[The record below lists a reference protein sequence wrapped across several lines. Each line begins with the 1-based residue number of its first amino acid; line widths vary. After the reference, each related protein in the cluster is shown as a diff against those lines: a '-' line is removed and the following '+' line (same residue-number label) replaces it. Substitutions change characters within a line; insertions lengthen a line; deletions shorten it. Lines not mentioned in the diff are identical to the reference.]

1 MKKMKYFLIVCIF
14 LISFSANTYS
24 ATKTWTGTSNSNW
37 ADGTNWGGTAP
48 GINDI
53 VNIPTVVSGIYPV
66 INSAVS
72 IGNGKITIN
81 SNSGAGANLS
91 IISGGTLT
99 TTGLITILANGIFTL
114 SGGNST
120 LNGITSSG
128 IIDVQS
134 GTLTSTTNIT
144 ISAGVLTQ
152 SGGLI
157 HMATT
162 TVTNPTNDLVIN
174 GGTVT
179 QSGGTIYTRDFTP
192 STGIFNQTGSTAL
205 FRIFRNWQPSSGH
218 TFNSTSGTVRFS
230 GTPGA
235 SATFTSTNSQFNN
248 LIIDTA
254 IDPGFDNNA
263 NSIINISGDLTNNNS
278 TLINSANAT
287 FLFNGTSTQTIT
299 SSSRDFIGNLTVNK
313 SNGLVSLAS
322 NISIAGTLNMTSGNI
337 NTGGNILILGTNTFT
352 RGTFLYTSGVIIT
365 GSTGGFKRW
374 FINASVSNRVFPVG
388 TSNNNNSI
396 TFSFIEAPST
406 GGTLTARFISSDP
419 GSNSSTPINDV
430 GYTINTYSS
439 IGYWQIDT
447 GDGLTGGIYSLSLR
461 GQGFNPSGTEIT
473 NYQHLRVMKREGPG
487 LNWIVDGTHID
498 ATGSNNDPSIQRTG
512 LSGFSQFAMGG
523 NASDGNP
530 LQGALPVELSLFSY
544 LVNTY
549 DVVLNWVTESEKN
562 NRGFEIY
569 RSNLNS
575 DWKKVGYVEGIG
587 NSNTQKTYTFED
599 NNLGSGIY
607 NYRLKQIDF
616 NGNFIYYNLNSNV
629 VIGVPGKFN
638 VKQNFPNPFNPLTKI
653 SYAIP
658 TDANVS
664 LKIYDISGR
673 EIKQLVNEKQNAGYY
688 SVIFNGQNISSGIY
702 IYQLIAGNNIV
713 TKKMILIK

>member
-1 MKKMKYFLIVCIF
+1 MKKTKYFLITCVI
-14 LISFSANTYS
+14 LISFSINTYS
-24 ATKTWTGTSNSNW
+24 ATKTWTGTSNTNW
-37 ADGTNWGGTAP
+37 ADGANWGGTVP

-81 SNSGAGANLS
+81 SNSGAGASLS
-91 IISGGTLT
+91 VISGGSLT

-114 SGGNST
+114 AGGNSI

-128 IIDVQS
+128 TIDVQS
-134 GTLTSTTNIT
+134 GTLTSTSNIT
-144 ISAGVLTQ
+144 ISAGMLTQ

-162 TVTNPTNDLVIN
+162 PATNPTNDLVIN
-174 GGTVT
+174 GGTLT
-179 QSGGTIYTRDFTP
+179 QSGGTIFTRDFTP
-192 STGIFNQTGSTAL
+192 SNGIFNQTGSTAL
-205 FRIFRNWQPSSGH
+205 IRIFRNWQPSSGH
-218 TFNSTSGTVRFS
+218 TFNSTAGTVRFS
-230 GTPGA
+230 GLPGA

-254 IDPGFDNNA
+254 INPGFDNNA
-263 NSIINISGDLTNNNS
+263 NSIINISGDLTNYNS

-287 FLFNGTSTQTIT
+287 FIFNGTSTQIIT
-299 SSSRDFIGNLTVNK
+299 SSSIDFFSNLTVNK

-322 NISIAGTLNMTSGNI
+322 NISISKTLNMTSGNI
-337 NTGGNILILGTNTFT
+337 NTGGNVLALGTNAFT

-388 TSNNNNSI
+388 TSNTNNSI
-396 TFSFIEAPST
+396 TFSFIGAPSSS
-406 GGTLTARFISSDP
+406 GTLTARFISSDP
-419 GSNSSTPINDV
+419 GSISSASINDA
-430 GYTINTYSS
+430 GYIINTYSS

-461 GQGFNPSGTEIT
+461 GQGFNPSGIEIT

-487 LNWIVDGTHID
+487 LDWIADGTHIN

-530 LQGALPVELSLFSY
+530 LQGSLPVELSLFSY
-544 LVNTY
+544 RVNAS
-549 DVVLNWVTESEKN
+549 DVDLNWVTESEKN
-562 NRGFEIY
+562 NKGFEIY
-569 RSNLNS
+569 RNNLNS
-575 DWKKVGYVEGIG
+575 EWKKVGYVEGIG
-587 NSNTQKTYTFED
+587 NSNTQKTYTFID
-599 NNLGSGIY
+599 INPGSGTY

-616 NGNFIYYNLNSNV
+616 NGNFRYFNLNSNV
-629 VIGVPGKFN
+629 VIGVPGKFS
-638 VKQNFPNPFNPLTKI
+638 VKQNFPNPFNPVTRI
-653 SYAIP
+653 SYEIP
-658 TDANVS
+658 TDVIVS

-673 EIKQLVNEKQNAGYY
+673 EIKQLLNEKQNAGYY
-688 SVIFNGQNISSGIY
+688 SVIFNGENFSSGIY
-702 IYQLIAGNNIV
+702 LYRLIAGNNIV